1 MEWNT
6 LLYLWTLLPRQVLLY
21 LKRERE
27 RKKENAC
34 GLIELVLNETAN
46 VEQVN
51 YVLLR
56 VAPHIEF

>member
-1 MEWNT
+1 MKHLAISLNT
-6 LLYLWTLLPRQVLLY
+6 PPQTSVALF
-21 LKRERE
+21 KERERE